1 MFFDVLLLI
10 EGSEP
15 EVSNLYTT
23 KSGSKRVFQ
32 GAKVAMPYGEFDIYN
47 KDQMYES
54 LAQAIVDNLH
64 IQRWIFKL
72 DDEFNGRGIAY
83 CDIAKNLS
91 CYNAALK
98 EMVKYGDKW
107 SKRWAHVTN

>member
-47 KDQMYES
+47 K
-54 LAQAIVDNLH
+54 VTV
-64 IQRWIFKL
+64 IQKGNSDVF
-72 DDEFNGRGIAY
+72 
-83 CDIAKNLS
+83 S
-91 CYNAALK
+91 
-98 EMVKYGDKW
+98 
-107 SKRWAHVTN
+107 